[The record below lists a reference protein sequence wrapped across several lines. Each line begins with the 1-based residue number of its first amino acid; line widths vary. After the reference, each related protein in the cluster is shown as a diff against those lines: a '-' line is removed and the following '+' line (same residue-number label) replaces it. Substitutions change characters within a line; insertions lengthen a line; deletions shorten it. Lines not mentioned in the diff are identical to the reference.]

1 MPLNTVFFGPWG
13 CNPCRVRYN
22 TRMKNTTTNRF
33 DFDEIIWKIFGFLF
47 ILGGVLLLSIP
58 VGLIIHGLVLLFGGM
73 NVLLGIVVVG
83 SLVPFACL
91 LWEVFDS

>member
-1 MPLNTVFFGPWG
+1 
-13 CNPCRVRYN
+13 
-22 TRMKNTTTNRF
+22 MKNTTTLLDRF
-33 DFDEIIWKIFGFLF
+33 DDLTGKIFGFLF